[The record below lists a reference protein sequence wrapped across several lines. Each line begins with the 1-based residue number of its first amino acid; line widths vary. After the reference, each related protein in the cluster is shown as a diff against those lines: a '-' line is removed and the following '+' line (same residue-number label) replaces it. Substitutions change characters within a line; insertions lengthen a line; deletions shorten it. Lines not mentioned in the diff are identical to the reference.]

1 MMRRMFVALS
11 VAASLHATTLP
22 ELFDALKNH
31 AQTKSDAMA
40 VQKAQVAHDQVTSKL
55 YPKIDLFAAYDN
67 YSTPNGMIPLAPND
81 MLGLVQDPSKPSQPF
96 SYNIYKAGAKF
107 TMPIF
112 VKSIYTMADKAK
124 AMQRS
129 AKAKKHIDL
138 LQNEAVIVASNA
150 NLLYL
155 KELAHSLDLKRKSL
169 LETKKTIQIKVD
181 TGRAPES
188 ALYKID
194 DALNQIDI
202 AKNNIDLQKEKLIS
216 SIESL
221 TGIHLQEPIAMHQSG
236 SLHFESMGALKP
248 LEEKVQASRV
258 AFAAE
263 KEKLYPSVFAHGSYA
278 FSRGKAYNTHDNIN
292 EEFGNVGVVVD
303 IPLLAMDQYK
313 SIEKAKV
320 EYESDSVEL
329 EKTQAELEA
338 KAKMLKETLPLL
350 DRSIALAQ
358 KNIQNKEKL
367 LKIAKVNYE
376 SGRLP
381 TEEYLRYEDDV
392 VSAKA
397 ALYQAQ
403 AKKWQSIVELAV
415 IYANNIEEIVK

>member
-1 MMRRMFVALS
+1 MRRMFAALS
-11 VAASLHATTLP
+11 VAVSLQATTMP
-22 ELFDALKNH
+22 ELFDALKNRAH
-31 AQTKSDAMA
+31 TKVDDLAL
-40 VQKAQVAHDQVTSKL
+40 QKAKITHAQVTSRL
-55 YPKIDLFAAYDN
+55 YPKIDLFATYDN
-67 YSTPNGMIPLAPND
+67 YSTPNGMIPLAPD
-81 MLGLVQDPSKPSQPF
+81 HMLGLVKDPSKPSQPF

-112 VKSIYTMADKAK
+112 VKSIYTMAKKAK

-129 AKAKKHIDL
+129 AKEKKQIDL
-138 LQNEAVIVASNA
+138 LQNEALLVASNA

-155 KELAHSLDLKRKSL
+155 KELARSLELKRKSL
-169 LETKKTIQIKVD
+169 LETKKTIRIKVD
-181 TGRAPES
+181 TGRAPKS

-202 AKNNIDLQKEKLIS
+202 AKNNIDLQKERLVS

-221 TGIHLQEPIAMHQSG
+221 TGIHLQEPITMHKSG
-236 SLHFESMGALKP
+236 TLHFQNMGALKP
-248 LEEKVQASRV
+248 LQERVQASRI

-278 FSRGKAYNTHDNIN
+278 FSYAKAYNTHDNIS
-292 EEFGNVGVVVD
+292 EEFGNLGLVIN
-303 IPLLAMDQYK
+303 IPLLAMDRYR
-313 SIEKAKV
+313 SIEKAKA
-320 EYESDSVEL
+320 EYEMENMEMQKL
-329 EKTQAELEA
+329 QAELEA
-338 KAKMLKETLPLL
+338 KAKMLKDTLPLL
-350 DRSIALAQ
+350 DRSITLA
-358 KNIQNKEKL
+358 KKSIKNKEKL
-367 LKIAKVNYE
+367 LQIAKVNYE

-403 AKKWQSIVELAV
+403 AKKWQSTVELAV
-415 IYANNIEEIVK
+415 IYGNNIEELVK

>member
-1 MMRRMFVALS
+1 MRKIFVALS
-11 VAASLHATTLP
+11 VAASLQATTLP
-22 ELFDALKNH
+22 ELFSALKNH
-31 AQTKSDAMA
+31 AQTKADEMQVKRA
-40 VQKAQVAHDQVTSKL
+40 KVAHTLATSKL
-55 YPKIDLFAAYDN
+55 YPKIDLFATYDN
-67 YSTPNGMIPLAPND
+67 YSTPNGMIPLAPD
-81 MLGLVQDPSKPSQPF
+81 HMLGLVKDPSKPSQPF

-112 VKSIYTMADKAK
+112 VKSIYTMANKAK

-129 AKAKKHIDL
+129 AKAKKRIDL

-155 KELAHSLDLKRKSL
+155 KELARSLELKRKSL
-169 LETKKTIQIKVD
+169 LETKKTIRIKVE

-221 TGIHLQEPIAMHQSG
+221 TGIHLDTPVEMHQAG
-236 SLHFESMGALKP
+236 ELHFESMGALRP
-248 LEEKVQASRV
+248 LQEKLKASKIELSVQ
-258 AFAAE
+258 

-278 FSRGKAYNTHDNIN
+278 YSRAKAYNTHDNIN
-292 EEFGNVGVVVD
+292 EEFGNIGVVVD

-320 EYESDSVEL
+320 EYEADSVEL
-329 EKTQAELEA
+329 EKTQAQLQA

-358 KNIQNKEKL
+358 KNIKNKEKL
-367 LKIAKVNYE
+367 LDIAKVSFK

-381 TEEYLRYEDDV
+381 AEEYLRYEDEV

-397 ALYQAQ
+397 ALYEAE
-403 AKKWQSIVELAV
+403 AKKWQSTVELAV
-415 IYANNIEEIVK
+415 IYANNIEELVK

>member
-1 MMRRMFVALS
+1 MRRMFVALS

-22 ELFDALKNH
+22 ELFSALKNH
-31 AQTKSDAMA
+31 AQTRSDAMQ
-40 VQKAQVAHDQVTSKL
+40 VEKAKIAHDQATSKL

-67 YSTPNGMIPLAPND
+67 YSTPNGMIPLAPD
-81 MLGLVQDPSKPSQPF
+81 HMLGLVKDPAKPSQPF

-112 VKSIYTMADKAK
+112 VKSIYTMAEKAK

-150 NLLYL
+150 NWLYL
-155 KELAHSLDLKRKSL
+155 KELSRSLDLKRRSL

-202 AKNNIDLQKEKLIS
+202 AKNNIDLQKEQLIS

-221 TGIHLQEPIAMHQSG
+221 TGIHLQEPIAMHKSG
-236 SLHFESMGALKP
+236 ALHFESMGALKP

-258 AFAAE
+258 AFEAE

-278 FSRGKAYNTHDNIN
+278 YLRGKAYNTHDNIN
-292 EEFGNVGVVVD
+292 EEFGNIGVVID

-320 EYESDSVEL
+320 EYETDSIEL
-329 EKTQAELEA
+329 EKMQAELEA
-338 KAKMLKETLPLL
+338 KAKMLKGTLPLL
-350 DRSIALAQ
+350 DRSIALAK
-358 KNIQNKEKL
+358 KNIANKEKL
-367 LKIAKVNYE
+367 LQIAKVNYE

-397 ALYQAQ
+397 ALYQAE
-403 AKKWQSIVELAV
+403 AKKWQSTVELAV
-415 IYANNIEEIVK
+415 IYGNNIEELVK